1 MRLSLETGEQL
12 RQQVAVCE
20 EKIKSLQ
27 DQCSS
32 KSESLNQLTEC
43 KNKLVIFVKLVL
55 VYKKALSFIV
65 YPFFLLLVAC
75 SSIKSLD
82 RATYLKD

>member
-43 KNKLVIFVKLVL
+43 KNKLVVFDKTSTSLKDKRFYTL
-55 VYKKALSFIV
+55 YT
-65 YPFFLLLVAC
+65 FFLLLFAC
-75 SSIKSLD
+75 VSIKSLD
-82 RATYLKD
+82 TLD

>member
-43 KNKLVIFVKLVL
+43 KNKLVVFDKTSTSLKDKRFYIL
-55 VYKKALSFIV
+55 YT
-65 YPFFLLLVAC
+65 FFLLLFAC
-75 SSIKSLD
+75 VSIKSLD
-82 RATYLKD
+82 TLD

>member
-32 KSESLNQLTEC
+32 KAESLNQLTEC
-43 KNKLVIFVKLVL
+43 KNKLVIFVKTSTSVQN
-55 VYKKALSFIV
+55 K
-65 YPFFLLLVAC
+65 PF
-75 SSIKSLD
+75 
-82 RATYLKD
+82 YLFYTFFCYYLHVFQLNL